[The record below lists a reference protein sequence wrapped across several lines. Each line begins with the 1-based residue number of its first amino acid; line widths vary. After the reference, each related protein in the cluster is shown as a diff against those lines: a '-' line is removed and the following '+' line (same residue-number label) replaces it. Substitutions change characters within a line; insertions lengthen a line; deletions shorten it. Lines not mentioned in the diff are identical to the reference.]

1 MDGLELV
8 REKPRVIVSLADPE
22 RVGGKILLRDEPR
35 LARGVVAAAHTD
47 ALALAERIEGK
58 AHVLAHDRAVG
69 NADRTGLGRQIAV
82 EELAERTLADEADA
96 RGVLLLRIGKLEV
109 VGDAADLGLADFA
122 HGEDHAGDLLLGEA
136 VQEVALV
143 LAGIDAAQQLDAVVR
158 VTDAGVVPRGD
169 EVGPHGHG
177 MVEEGAEL
185 DLCVAENVGIGRAAS
200 AVFAQKVGE
209 DALAVFLR
217 EVDGLDVDAD
227 HVGDGARVDE
237 VLTGGAVFAVI
248 VVLPVLHEEADD
260 VVALL
265 LEEPGADRGVDAARK
280 ADDDGF
286 LGHTYIWS
294 VSRDRIG
301 TYP

>member
-1 MDGLELV
+1 MSVERVTHGGRDGDGAVLHGVDEAAAEADVALIENGALAGRGRPLRLVEAKREVLFGDVLESAGIVGLAIAGLHRKLGVKLGRMSGDPAWMDGLELV

-22 RVGGKILLRDEPR
+22 RIGGKILLRDEPR

-185 DLCVAENVGIGRAAS
+185 DLCVAENVGIGRAAC
-200 AVFAQKVGE
+200 AVFA
-209 DALAVFLR
+209 
-217 EVDGLDVDAD
+217 
-227 HVGDGARVDE
+227 
-237 VLTGGAVFAVI
+237 
-248 VVLPVLHEEADD
+248 
-260 VVALL
+260 
-265 LEEPGADRGVDAARK
+265 
-280 ADDDGF
+280 
-286 LGHTYIWS
+286 
-294 VSRDRIG
+294 
-301 TYP
+301 